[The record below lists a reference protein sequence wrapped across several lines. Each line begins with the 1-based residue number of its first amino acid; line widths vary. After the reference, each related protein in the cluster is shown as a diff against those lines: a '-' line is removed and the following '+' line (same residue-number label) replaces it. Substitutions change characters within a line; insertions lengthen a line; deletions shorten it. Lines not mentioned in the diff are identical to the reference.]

1 MANIDEAFS
10 NYITSG
16 STPHSP
22 VYSRNGSGNNMQN
35 NSIHNTSYY
44 NNNYTDNYGNYNQQP
59 EWIQPKQQQI
69 NDAVTAEQAAAQIA
83 NQHRF
88 QPNELRLVAGGP
100 STHWCFIRYP
110 SGVEYCYPKR
120 FNWRADD

>member
-10 NYITSG
+10 NYITPS
-16 STPHSP
+16 STPHSQF
-22 VYSRNGSGNNMQN
+22 YTRSGMSNTVN
-35 NSIHNTSYY
+35 NTSYY
-44 NNNYTDNYGNYNQQP
+44 NNNYANYNQQQ

-69 NDAVTAEQAAAQIA
+69 NDSVTADQAAAQIA

-88 QPNELRLVAGGP
+88 QPNELRLVADGP

-110 SGVEYCYPKR
+110 SGAEYCYPKR